1 MVQPS
6 EKQAFAARLRQ
17 LLDAA
22 GVRPS
27 PTVIA
32 NEFNLR
38 YWGRG
43 ITAHTARNWLLG
55 NALPTQEKLRVL
67 AQWLQVSPQVLRY
80 GAAPGGLKVA
90 ESTELGACLDM
101 ADQEMIRRYVG
112 LQPGDRKVIRDV
124 VQAFAVASQQGKAP
138 A

>member
-67 AQWLQVSPQVLRY
+67 AQWLQVSPQELRY

>member
-67 AQWLQVSPQVLRY
+67 AQWLQVSPQELRY

-124 VQAFAVASQQGKAP
+124 VQAFAAASQQGKAP

>member
-67 AQWLQVSPQVLRY
+67 AQWLQVSPQELRY

-90 ESTELGACLDM
+90 ESTELGAFLDM